1 MNRKQ
6 RREAKKQMKRDGT
19 TEAQEKMGQKLS
31 LIGKMPSECEI
42 CSVPFDKKSRDMAM
56 TWRVIVREGKQK
68 VNLYCPNCFYLQR

>member
-1 MNRKQ
+1 M
-6 RREAKKQMKRDGT
+6 KKQTEKNGT